1 MKNNVVLIF
10 GQGAKSKLEC
20 VVKCVIFRT
29 IFNQFL
35 RGISLLFLLFLGLNT
50 NAQTRKKF
58 EEKYPNGKFKV
69 KGAYQDEKKA
79 GNWIYYAETGSIT
92 RKEKWKNGNFVWS
105 IDYNEKHKKVKGMN
119 AKGEEIIYKGCNCK
133 N

>member
-10 GQGAKSKLEC
+10 GQGTKSKLEC
-20 VVKCVIFRT
+20 VVKRIFRMIST
-29 IFNQFL
+29 QFL
-35 RGISLLFLLFLGLNT
+35 RGIVLLFLLLFCLNT

-58 EEKYPNGKFKV
+58 EEKYPNGNFKV
-69 KGAYQDEKKA
+69 KGVYQNEKKA
-79 GNWIYYAETGSIT
+79 GNWIYYAETGSII

-105 IDYNEKHKKVKGMN
+105 IDYSEKHKKVKGMN